1 MKKQGITRLLILTTI
16 LSLSLF
22 TNHLPWLP
30 STTQAHAQ
38 GIDQAIVYVNGPYN
52 NASVNDPN
60 HTLKTVTFG
69 VYIQLSNVSIIGY
82 SVVIGYPYPQLN
94 ASASAGGIGYQTN
107 NILGTQ
113 TQVVENCVDGAGNC
127 SHQPNGP
134 GYVAFALTVLGGY
147 KSVPTIT
154 KGFLFNVT
162 FGINNSARGLFQV
175 HVILAVYAPAGT
187 ESSVD
192 AQIGEDGYY
201 TNIACP
207 PTSQTPC
214 RPPDVS
220 VQVTP
225 RTPSQGSPATFNVT
239 VVEHNLGAHPTKYA
253 WNWGDGSGQTQTN
266 LTRPIQHIFAITS
279 EFGNSNCV
287 NQAKCPVAL
296 TVYDSAGV
304 VWQIT
309 IIVNIQH
316 ILIEVNVG
324 EIDAKDNSG
333 QSVQGV
339 FVQPGTAVQI
349 SAFIANRGTIAENAN
364 VTINLEDK
372 NLTDHPQQVSL
383 QPFGYAGS
391 QFIVNATWNTGG
403 YTPRAYAVVVRI
415 TSLNSFGCNP
425 NLPPP
430 CVRGNPNGT
439 SILVGSVYVLLIA
452 PQVTGGLS
460 LSLLQTTGLGA
471 LILVGIAV
479 ALARLLKKP
488 SYETEP
494 L

>member
-1 MKKQGITRLLILTTI
+1 M
-16 LSLSLF
+16 F

-30 STTQAHAQ
+30 STTLAHAQ
-38 GIDQAIVYVNGPYN
+38 GTDQAIVYVNGPYN
-52 NASVNDPN
+52 NASVNDLS
-60 HTLKTVTFG
+60 HSLKTVTFG
-69 VYIQLSNVSIIGY
+69 VYIQLSNVSIIGFGI
-82 SVVIGYPYPQLN
+82 VLGYTYPQLN
-94 ASASAGGIGYQTN
+94 ASAGGILYQTN
-107 NILGTQ
+107 NVLGTQ
-113 TQVVENCVDGAGNC
+113 TQPVEYCVDGAGTC
-127 SHQPNGP
+127 PHQPSGP
-134 GYVAFALTVLGGY
+134 GFVAFALTVLGGY

-162 FGINNSARGLFQV
+162 FAINNSARGVFQV
-175 HVILAVYAPAGT
+175 HVILATYAPAGT

-201 TNIACP
+201 TNISCP

-225 RTPSQGSPATFNVT
+225 KTPSQGSSATFNVT
-239 VVEHNLGAHPTKYA
+239 VVEHNLGAHPTKYV
-253 WNWGDGSGQTQTN
+253 WIWGDGSNQTQTD
-266 LTRPIQHIFAITS
+266 LTKPIQHIFAITS
-279 EFGNSNCV
+279 QFGNSNCV
-287 NQAKCPVAL
+287 NQDKCPVDL

-304 VWQIT
+304 SWEIT
-309 IIVNIQH
+309 IIVNIQRV
-316 ILIEVNVG
+316 LIEVNVG

-333 QSVQGV
+333 QSLQGV
-339 FVQPGTAVQI
+339 YVQPGTPVHI
-349 SAFIANRGTIAENAN
+349 SAFIANRGTIAEDAS
-364 VTINLEDK
+364 VAINLEDK
-372 NLTDHPQQVSL
+372 NLTDSSQPVSL

-391 QFIVNATWNTGG
+391 QAIVNATWNTGG
-403 YTPRAYAVVVRI
+403 YTPRAYALIVRI

-430 CVRGNPNGT
+430 CIRGDVNRT
-439 SILVGSVYVLLIA
+439 STLVGSVYVLLIA